1 MFDFIPPSGTGG
13 ALLLLLSVFLVD
25 PFCHIHRHRPRPRH
39 PCLSLP
45 RTLYS
50 SSPACEH
57 TLTRLQTGS
66 PAIHQYQKGTT
77 TNREFEA
84 SLASQAAA
92 LQTNSNRLP
101 ISRILYCIGRTRPP
115 HVCPPFVC
123 CDGAPVARRQDA
135 MYTDTEFTHLLHSFH
150 SASAPLP
157 YPSSDR
163 LPLPVAELTPLTS
176 LPLDD

>member
-1 MFDFIPPSGTGG
+1 MVDFIPPSGTGG
-13 ALLLLLSVFLVD
+13 ALLSVFLID
-25 PFCHIHRHRPRPRH
+25 TSTPSPSSTS
-39 PCLSLP
+39 LSFPSAHWHAFHLH
-45 RTLYS
+45 S

-57 TLTRLQTGS
+57 TLTQLQTGS

-92 LQTNSNRLP
+92 LQTTSNRLP

-157 YPSSDR
+157 HPPSDR
-163 LPLPVAELTPLTS
+163 LPLLLSKLTPLTS